1 MYFLNII
8 IVIQEIK
15 NSSDI
20 CNISLIGQRHIC
32 LWNHGYFRR
41 CHRNVLLFKCLM
53 YRIKIFRSGSD
64 LKAVI
69 RIGKIFCTCIKCKH
83 HQIITIHI
91 TFFFVNDNLS
101 FFIEHIGYASLC
113 TDTSLSLGKCITH
126 IGCCT
131 ILIIRQALYNNCC
144 AAWSISLIRCCLV
157 INTVSI
163 ACRFFDTALDG
174 IIRHIV

>member
-1 MYFLNII
+1 MLQIRFSSYLPPNLKPCFAYDAFLQYVILLFPVVIYFLNII

-69 RIGKIFCTCIKCKH
+69 RIGKSSAPASSAS
-83 HQIITIHI
+83 IIRSSPSISH
-91 TFFFVNDNLS
+91 S
-101 FFIEHIGYASLC
+101 
-113 TDTSLSLGKCITH
+113 SLSM
-126 IGCCT
+126 
-131 ILIIRQALYNNCC
+131 IICPFSSN
-144 AAWSISLIRCCLV
+144 I
-157 INTVSI
+157 
-163 ACRFFDTALDG
+163 
-174 IIRHIV
+174 